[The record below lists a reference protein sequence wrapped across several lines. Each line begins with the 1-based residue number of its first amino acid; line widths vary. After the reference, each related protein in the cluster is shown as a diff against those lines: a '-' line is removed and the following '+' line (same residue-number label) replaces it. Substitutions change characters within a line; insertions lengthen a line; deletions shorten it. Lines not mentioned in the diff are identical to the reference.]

1 MALLSGQWNASARW
15 TRPSVDVPSTQAFF
29 RIIIGNNIDDDP
41 PTSKRSNISNPR
53 STDLGT
59 TAANNIKN
67 DFEDVA
73 PSYVFI
79 SCDIFEVGIPTRGFS
94 SPGQ

>member
-1 MALLSGQWNASARW
+1 MPFPFASTTVRHI
-15 TRPSVDVPSTQAFF
+15 SVGTSEAVLFPKVF
-29 RIIIGNNIDDDP
+29 GNNIDDDP

-79 SCDIFEVGIPTRGFS
+79 SCDIFEVGIPIRGFL